1 MLGQARNA
9 ALLVIAAYRDN
20 EVDAAHPAMLM
31 AEEVKKSD
39 TPVSKLVLGP
49 LAIADTSQFVADS
62 LRVDPSVAAPLAEL
76 LHGRTG
82 GNPFFLLQL
91 LHSLEHE
98 RLLSPSADGESWRWD
113 LPQIRERGLTD
124 DVISLM
130 TARLRELPPETQTL
144 LKLAACLGNKFDLE
158 LLSAAHGRPFEDTQR
173 ELWPALAEELV
184 VPSEALRR
192 RSPKRRSQFRFLHDR
207 VQQAAYALWDADE
220 RAKAHYRLGWLLLRT
235 LSGDQV
241 ESAIFD
247 VVGHLNHG
255 LSTLGDVQEREQI
268 ARLNVRAGMR
278 AKAASAHRAAAGN
291 FSTAMSLF
299 SAEIWQADFPLAY
312 ELHCARAECEYLI
325 GKFETADSLAIAAY
339 AHCRTTL
346 ERARPYSIRVS
357 IYITQGNLGLATQA
371 GLEALRLFGH
381 DVPADPHGSAMA
393 CAERAAQLEVALCGI
408 DGPAIEA
415 LVMRPRMADPAL
427 NALMELLL
435 DVWTA
440 TYFSGNAPV
449 NLYAVNSLLCLSLTH
464 GNAAESAFAYVL
476 HGVMLMGS
484 GDPRRGYQFG
494 LLGMRVNELLPNP
507 VVTVRVTNMFA
518 NCINPYFNH
527 LETNLEHYRRS
538 YEIGPRVGEIIYTVW
553 AVNFILL
560 LRTMKGDPLGEV
572 YDESLPFLGFIRQT
586 NDQSILATSLMQLQ
600 MIRALRGLTPARNTL
615 DEGDFSEQAVL
626 TRHRESK
633 FWPGLLFYGA
643 YRSGVH
649 VVFRDFRAALAASA
663 IAEEALA
670 SDMGFWTSTNH
681 FFYQSLA
688 LAGVYADT
696 AESERGPLRIKL
708 EANLRKIAAW
718 AETGP
723 SNFAHRRDLVAVEFA
738 RCRGE
743 GDLAARLY
751 DASIASAKSGRF
763 SNDVALAAEAASHF
777 HRARGSDLAARAYS
791 AEAHYAYMRWGADA
805 KVSELRAEHPELAVA
820 TLNAAGTVAP
830 TSTTT
835 LSTHGTAHGYSNAL
849 DYRTAMKAAQALSGE
864 IDRHALIDKL
874 LHLAMEN
881 AGAREAWL
889 VLANGEELELV
900 ATAAVHGAPE
910 PLGAAVA
917 LANVRTLPVSV
928 VQFVARTASPVVL
941 RDAGREG
948 RFHDEA
954 QVLSLGCRSVACVPL
969 VRQRRLTGVLYVENK
984 LIEGAFA
991 AERVEMLQLIAA
1003 QAAISLENAA
1013 LYANLE
1019 ARVAER
1025 TAALDAQ
1032 NARMRPVLD
1041 NAEQGFLLASAQG
1054 KLDGQHSRIVETW
1067 FGAPVVSA
1075 HVWDYLYPDDAA
1087 HAGTMEVCWQMLTEG
1102 IMPMELCVEQLR
1114 TRFMRN
1120 GRTYDTA
1127 FRPILDPN
1135 GSVERVVVVITDITA
1150 ALIAERAESAKQ
1162 ELADLLDRALA
1173 DRSGF
1178 KEFLD
1183 EGRRLVS
1190 EIGALYDVDATR
1202 RHIHTL
1208 KGNAALWQ
1216 LKSLAS
1222 LCHAVEDEHAE
1233 TGDPVPAKQASAIA
1247 RAFHEATSKVESL
1260 ISRDS
1265 DELSVRNADYDT
1277 LVEALSARRPYAE
1290 LDALLAGWT
1299 KEPLARR
1306 FERFAF
1312 AAKASAD
1319 RLGKPGLC
1327 VRIEAED
1334 LRTTPVHFA
1343 ALWASFTHLIRNA
1356 VDHGIEP
1363 PEARLAVGKPGAG
1376 QLIFRAYARGESAV
1390 VVEVRD
1396 DGRGIDWTALARK
1409 ARSHGL
1415 PAETEADLLDALFA
1429 DGVSTRDQTSEL
1441 SGRGIGLAAVRA
1453 AARALGAGI
1462 RVQSEPGLGTSFVF
1476 ELPSGLFPRPRPS
1489 RVSRDSQR
1497 PSQLAPP
1504 Y

>member
-1 MLGQARNA
+1 
-9 ALLVIAAYRDN
+9 
-20 EVDAAHPAMLM
+20 
-31 AEEVKKSD
+31 
-39 TPVSKLVLGP
+39 
-49 LAIADTSQFVADS
+49 
-62 LRVDPSVAAPLAEL
+62 
-76 LHGRTG
+76 
-82 GNPFFLLQL
+82 
-91 LHSLEHE
+91 
-98 RLLSPSADGESWRWD
+98 
-113 LPQIRERGLTD
+113 
-124 DVISLM
+124 
-130 TARLRELPPETQTL
+130 
-144 LKLAACLGNKFDLE
+144 
-158 LLSAAHGRPFEDTQR
+158 
-173 ELWPALAEELV
+173 
-184 VPSEALRR
+184 
-192 RSPKRRSQFRFLHDR
+192 
-207 VQQAAYALWDADE
+207 
-220 RAKAHYRLGWLLLRT
+220 
-235 LSGDQV
+235 
-241 ESAIFD
+241 
-247 VVGHLNHG
+247 
-255 LSTLGDVQEREQI
+255 
-268 ARLNVRAGMR
+268 
-278 AKAASAHRAAAGN
+278 
-291 FSTAMSLF
+291 
-299 SAEIWQADFPLAY
+299 
-312 ELHCARAECEYLI
+312 
-325 GKFETADSLAIAAY
+325 
-339 AHCRTTL
+339 
-346 ERARPYSIRVS
+346 
-357 IYITQGNLGLATQA
+357 
-371 GLEALRLFGH
+371 
-381 DVPADPHGSAMA
+381 
-393 CAERAAQLEVALCGI
+393 
-408 DGPAIEA
+408 
-415 LVMRPRMADPAL
+415 MRPRMADPAL

-738 RCRGE
+738 R
-743 GDLAARLY
+743 Y
-751 DASIASAKSGRF
+751 

-1247 RAFHEATSKVESL
+1247 RAFHEATSKLESL